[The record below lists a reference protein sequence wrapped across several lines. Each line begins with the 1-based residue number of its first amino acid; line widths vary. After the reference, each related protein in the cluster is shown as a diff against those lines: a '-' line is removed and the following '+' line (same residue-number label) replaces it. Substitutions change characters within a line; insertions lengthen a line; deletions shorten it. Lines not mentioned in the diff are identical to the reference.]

1 MFPWAEKTD
10 TRDQEVWSSWKLQD
24 KLLEGREKK
33 KSSKNMQ
40 KVNEALLNINICMYK
55 VKLEEARERMTQEL
69 GQELMCS

>member
-55 VKLEEARERMTQEL
+55 VKLEEARKRMTQEL